1 MEKICTKCGNVNSKN
16 VKYCV
21 KCGSNLVE
29 KKIESSPQNQEP
41 SPITFQ
47 QEMQTIKHSNP
58 VSFKKTRP
66 IEKIVITAVIIA
78 IILSLVAIA
87 LPIVLEEDNLAINS
101 VGTDEI
107 VDSSVTGGKI
117 LDGTITDSDISNIG
131 LSRLAINSVTG
142 QIILNGTIDISD
154 LSDKTIDD
162 LTSLIL
168 IANNSI
174 TGIKIADGTI
184 DTVDIKNE
192 AITGGKIKNETI
204 TNLDIA
210 PSAVNTEELANN
222 SVTYNKMS
230 IKIKYGTK
238 IEVTNGTVVSHGLG
252 SKPSS
257 VIVTP
262 VYDKSVL
269 GGNYAIY
276 ANVHSISSTSFTIG
290 LWYITFTTPPV
301 IDEIDGAP
309 FTDGVSVNW
318 IAIV

>member
-1 MEKICTKCGNVNSKN
+1 MEKICTKCGNVNSKD

-21 KCGSNLVE
+21 KCGSNFVE

-41 SPITFQ
+41 SPLIFQ

-66 IEKIVITAVIIA
+66 IEKIVITTVIIA
-78 IILSLVAIA
+78 IILSIVAIA

-107 VDSSVTGGKI
+107 VDSSITGGKI
-117 LDGTITDSDISNIG
+117 LDGSITDSDIRNIG

-154 LSDKTIDD
+154 LSNKTIDD

-309 FTDGVSVNW
+309 FTVGVNVNW